1 MLLRARVGL
10 LGAGASLP
18 SQIRGSPGQR
28 WRLPSDSGLPRDRGT
43 VPPSE
48 SGLPGAGAVSRPPFA
63 WGKGAAGPAASSPA
77 GGGGSPEALPLRD
90 KPEVSGD
97 RNTLSWV
104 QGAAQGV
111 VTGGYLG

>member
-1 MLLRARVGL
+1 MASPLRLWA
-10 LGAGASLP
+10 
-18 SQIRGSPGQR
+18 
-28 WRLPSDSGLPRDRGT
+28 PRARGT

-48 SGLPGAGAVSRPPFA
+48 SGLPGAGAVPRPPSA
-63 WGKGAAGPAASSPA
+63 WGKGAAGPAASPPA
-77 GGGGSPEALPLRD
+77 GGGAPLRPCPLRD
-90 KPEVSGD
+90 MPEVSGD